1 MVTRS
6 IRFDDTVYDVV
17 MAEAEKR
24 KVSFNWLVNKLL
36 EEALLRLSEPGEF
49 KVTQ

>member
-6 IRFDDTVYDVV
+6 IRFDDTVYDIT
-17 MAEAEKR
+17 MSEAEKR
-24 KVSFNWLVNKLL
+24 KVSFNWMVNKLL
-36 EEALLRLSEPGEF
+36 EEALLRLSDPNEF